1 MNLNALCFMNTI
13 MPYLVDIVLVAIL
26 ALFMFVCAK
35 KGFITCL
42 FGFIST
48 IAAVVLA
55 FSFAGLA
62 AEITGGLFGMESA
75 LSEGLTAAFST
86 FTGFDVVPDPSV
98 PLVDQLMSGDMSQM
112 IANMIAENFETI
124 PEGYTLGR
132 LAGETV
138 AEFAVILVSGIAL
151 FFIFKIV
158 FVILKKF
165 FNFIA
170 RDGLLGGLNRLLG
183 AAVGLVEGLLVL
195 CVAVSIMAL
204 FPDLMTFINSSLI
217 MKFLLETNL
226 LVVLIT
232 LVMTAF

>member
-1 MNLNALCFMNTI
+1 M
-13 MPYLVDIVLVAIL
+13 
-26 ALFMFVCAK
+26 
-35 KGFITCL
+35 
-42 FGFIST
+42 
-48 IAAVVLA
+48 
-55 FSFAGLA
+55 
-62 AEITGGLFGMESA
+62 
-75 LSEGLTAAFST
+75 
-86 FTGFDVVPDPSV
+86 
-98 PLVDQLMSGDMSQM
+98 
-112 IANMIAENFETI
+112 
-124 PEGYTLGR
+124 
-132 LAGETV
+132 
-138 AEFAVILVSGIAL
+138 AEFATILVSGIAL

>member
-1 MNLNALCFMNTI
+1 
-13 MPYLVDIVLVAIL
+13 
-26 ALFMFVCAK
+26 
-35 KGFITCL
+35 
-42 FGFIST
+42 
-48 IAAVVLA
+48 
-55 FSFAGLA
+55 
-62 AEITGGLFGMESA
+62 
-75 LSEGLTAAFST
+75 
-86 FTGFDVVPDPSV
+86 
-98 PLVDQLMSGDMSQM
+98 M
-112 IANMIAENFETI
+112 IANMIAENFESI

-138 AEFAVILVSGIAL
+138 AEFATILVSGIAL

-204 FPDLMTFINSSLI
+204 FPDLMAFINSSLI